1 MNDTI
6 PPTPPEEN
14 PTALR
19 LRRQL
24 KDGAVIAARIY
35 RNLLILLHRGGHITI
50 DTIHEQ
56 AGIMIDG
63 EAGGRA
69 PDDEDPN
76 RGLSIRWDTGQRDA
90 VYDLIERY
98 TAMHLTPDDVDNA
111 VNTARRSERART
123 LEEIAS
129 VPGVSFQLLAQ
140 KVLEYCSLP
149 KAPDYDPL
157 RDESTGVRVSLI
169 RHFMSDQLKFIGVAK
184 RHLGVE
190 DMLPIVQ
197 NAIGPRGG
205 IGKVGGK
212 TAGMVLAYKIARMHF
227 EQKGKKP
234 LYPLGTPESHYLR
247 SDHFMEFIKRNDL
260 MQYWDIKY
268 KSIGEIRRSYP
279 LVREVFK
286 NGQFAPYIV
295 NELRALLEKI
305 GDTPLIVRSSSLLED
320 NFGSAFSGK
329 YESIFVGN
337 QGRMEN
343 RLEELLGAIAEVYA
357 STLGPD
363 PILYRRERNLID
375 YDEQMAI
382 LIQKV
387 IGCRY
392 GKYYLPAWAGVA
404 FSQNEWRWS
413 PRIKREDGLLR
424 IVLGLGTRA
433 VDRVGDDYP
442 RMVPLGLP
450 TLRPEIEAPEIV
462 RYSQR
467 IVDVIDLETN
477 RFERVPFDRFLHDSK
492 FKDLHKIVS
501 VFDHGMITAPA
512 TARVR
517 APASSL
523 VVTFQGLLSGPFP
536 AFLQETLKAIETA
549 YQVPMDVE
557 FAFDGEKFYIL
568 QARPQ
573 GQQIEMADVVVPDDV
588 PREKEVFSASRF
600 VPMGKVEN
608 IEYVVYI
615 DPIDYDRVSSYEEKS
630 AVGYLVG
637 RLNERLE
644 NASFILMGPGRW
656 GSNNLDLGVRVR
668 YADIHRTKA
677 LIEIARTKAGYTP
690 EVSFG
695 THFFQDLTESEIYY
709 LPLYPD
715 EKGIVFNE
723 EFLRESPNMLAS
735 LLPEEASHAKT
746 VRVIHVPS
754 VSPGDL
760 LHIYMNADSDR
771 ALAFLGKKR

>member
-6 PPTPPEEN
+6 PSTPSEEN
-14 PTALR
+14 PTALH
-19 LRRQL
+19 LRTQL

-56 AGIMIDG
+56 AGMMVDR
-63 EAGGRA
+63 ETGGRA

-98 TAMHLTPDDVDNA
+98 AALHLTPDDVDNA
-111 VNTARRSERART
+111 VNMARRNERART

-140 KVLEYCSLP
+140 KVVEYCSLP

-157 RDESTGVRVSLI
+157 RDESTGVRVSLV

-197 NAIGPRGG
+197 NTIGPRGG

-227 EQKGKKP
+227 EKKGKKP
-234 LYPLGTPESHYLR
+234 LYPLGTPESYYIR
-247 SDHFMEFIKRNDL
+247 SDHFMEFINRNDL
-260 MQYWDIKY
+260 MQYWDNKY
-268 KSIGEIRRSYP
+268 KSISELRRSFP

-286 NGQFAPYIV
+286 NGQFAPYIM
-295 NELRALLEKI
+295 NELRALLEKV

-343 RLEELLGAIAEVYA
+343 RLEELMGAIAEVYA

-375 YDEQMAI
+375 YDEQMGI

-387 IGCRY
+387 IGFRY

-433 VDRVGDDYP
+433 VDRVGADYP

-450 TLRPEIEAPEIV
+450 TLRPEIGAPEIV

-467 IVDVIDLETN
+467 IVDAIDLETN

-492 FKDLHKIVS
+492 FTDLHKIIS

-512 TARVR
+512 TVRVR

-536 AFLQETLKAIETA
+536 AFLRETLMAIEEA
-549 YQVPMDVE
+549 YRVPMDVE

-573 GQQIEMADVVVPDDV
+573 GQRTETTDVTVPDDV
-588 PREKEVFSASRF
+588 PGEKEVFSASKF
-600 VPMGKVEN
+600 VPMGKIEN
-608 IEYVVYI
+608 VEYVVYI

-677 LIEIARTKAGYTP
+677 LIEIARATAGYTP

-695 THFFQDLTESEIYY
+695 THFFQDLTESGIYY

-715 EKGIVFNE
+715 EKGVVFNE
-723 EFLRESPNMLAS
+723 EFLRESPNMLAA
-735 LLPEEASHAKT
+735 LLPDEASHAKT
-746 VRVIHVPS
+746 VRVIHVPAAS
-754 VSPGDL
+754 RGEL
-760 LHIYMNADSDR
+760 LHIYMNAENER
-771 ALAFLGKKR
+771 AIAFLGKKR